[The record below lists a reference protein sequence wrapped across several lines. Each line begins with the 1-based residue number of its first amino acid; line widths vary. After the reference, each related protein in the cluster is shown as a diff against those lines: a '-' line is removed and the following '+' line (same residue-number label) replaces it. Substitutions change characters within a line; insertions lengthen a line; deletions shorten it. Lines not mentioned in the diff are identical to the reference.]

1 MTRPDAMTEPAENL
15 YRARTALAHSGIGV
29 AEGFSISAES
39 GRTLAAGGLPG
50 EIAAAL
56 DTFGDSPLLVRPAS
70 ANALPLPNRDR
81 SRTLEDI
88 RSFLRNAARIVPLCV
103 MRLPGVRHG
112 DFFFPHLSGEATSI
126 NPYAWNE
133 YMDPRVGFAR
143 FVFGLETRLDDR
155 SGDDFSRAVAL
166 KAPLRRPETDFE
178 EVCRYS
184 QRKMDYINL
193 KNGRVESDYFVDVM
207 KRATDVPLHL
217 FTTEGGSP
225 HPATG
230 MQPTALT
237 FDPVLKNTDFVPV
250 LRTALAALETGFGQP
265 VRVRFSAE
273 FTPDRR
279 ISITLTDCSPLPD
292 LPEVQF
298 DPKHRFLE
306 ARGAVTGSSR
316 LVSLDHIVYV
326 APEEYGALP
335 LRSRYEVARLI
346 GNITK
351 ALDGRLLLLGPG
363 RWGTSSP
370 ELGIP
375 ASFAEVS
382 RACAIGEIVAMHKN
396 LTPEVSMG
404 AHILNELIAMDTLY
418 FALFPNREG
427 NSVNGEL
434 LSQAPNQLSKWAP
447 EAATWSRMIKVLE
460 VNAMLRADTLKQE
473 VAGWIKT
480 PDDGNIG

>member
-1 MTRPDAMTEPAENL
+1 MTEPTDNLRRAQKALTSTGITVPDFLSTHAEDAN
-15 YRARTALAHSGIGV
+15 AI
-29 AEGFSISAES
+29 
-39 GRTLAAGGLPG
+39 AAGKTPSHVAAGLDQF
-50 EIAAAL
+50 A
-56 DTFGDSPLLVRPAS
+56 DSPLLVRTAS
-70 ANALPLPNRDR
+70 GNALICANRDR
-81 SRTLEDI
+81 VTTI
-88 RSFLRNAARIVPLCV
+88 GAIQAFLRNSAGIEALLV
-103 MRLPGVRHG
+103 MRLPGARHG

-143 FVFGLETRLDDR
+143 FVFGLGTRLDDR

-250 LRTALAALETGFGQP
+250 LRTALAALETSFGQP
-265 VRVRFSAE
+265 VRIRFSAE

-279 ISITLTDCSPLPD
+279 LSITLTDCRPLPE
-292 LPEVQF
+292 LPAVEI
-298 DPKHRFLE
+298 DPKHQFVE

-326 APEEYGALP
+326 VPEEYGALP

-346 GNITK
+346 GKITK
-351 ALDGRLLLLGPG
+351 ALDGRILLLGPG

-375 ASFAEVS
+375 AAFAEVS

-418 FALFPNREG
+418 FALFPRREG

-434 LSQAPNQLSKWAP
+434 ISKMPNRLSKLAP
-447 EAATWSRMIKVLE
+447 EAESWSHMMKVVE
-460 VNAMLRADTLKQE
+460 ADAALRADTLKQE
-473 VAGWIKT
+473 VAGWINPVK
-480 PDDGNIG
+480 DGSLMEMA

>member
-1 MTRPDAMTEPAENL
+1 MTESADNL
-15 YRARTALAHSGIGV
+15 LRARSALAISGV
-29 AEGFSISAES
+29 AVADFIQINTETGKALASGELPSAFA
-39 GRTLAAGGLPG
+39 RGLD
-50 EIAAAL
+50 A
-56 DTFGDSPLLVRPAS
+56 FGDSPLLVRSEVAG
-70 ANALPLPNRDR
+70 ALICPNRD
-81 SRTLEDI
+81 TEETIAAI
-88 RSFLRNAARIVPLCV
+88 RKLLRNSAKEAPLLV
-103 MRLPGVRHG
+103 MRLPGARHG
-112 DFFFPHLSGEATSI
+112 DLFFPHLSGEATST

-143 FVFGLETRLDDR
+143 FVFGLGTRLDDR

-193 KNGRVESDYFVDVM
+193 KSGRVESDYFVDIM

-230 MQPTALT
+230 LQPTALT

-250 LRTALAALETGFGQP
+250 LRTSLAALETSFGQP
-265 VRVRFSAE
+265 VRIRFSTE
-273 FTPDRR
+273 FAPDRK
-279 ISITLTDCSPLPD
+279 IMITLTDCSPLPD
-292 LPEVQF
+292 PPAVEI
-298 DPKHRFLE
+298 DPKHQFVE

-316 LVSLDHIVYV
+316 LVSLDHIVCV
-326 APEEYGALP
+326 VPEEYGALP

-346 GNITK
+346 GKITN
-351 ALDGRLLLLGPG
+351 ALDGRILLLGPG

-375 ASFAEVS
+375 AAFAEVS
-382 RACAIGEIVAMHKN
+382 RACAIGEIVAMHKT

-418 FALFPNREG
+418 FAIFPGREG
-427 NSVNGEL
+427 NVVNGEL
-434 LSQAPNQLSKWAP
+434 LSKMPNRLSKLAP
-447 EAATWSRMIKVLE
+447 EASSWDTMIKVLDVE
-460 VNAMLRADTLKQE
+460 AMLRADTLKQV
-473 VAGWIKT
+473 VAGWITT
-480 PDDGNIG
+480 PNDGKID